1 MSGEERVV
9 LLWGVP
15 GDAPLAAVYQVL
27 QARGCPVVLLDQRK
41 VAETEID
48 LTVRLSQCIELGPQ
62 VAAPEADA
70 PHAAAQQPEASQP
83 EVSGTFRTGEAAY
96 DLSAIRSIY
105 LRPYDY
111 AELPWIA
118 AEGPESVAWRH
129 ASAFEEA
136 LTTWADLTPALVVNR
151 PSAMAA
157 NGSKP
162 YQADW
167 IASFG
172 LRVPETLITTDS
184 AAALGFWREHGEVIY
199 KSLSG
204 TRSIVSRL
212 RPEHA
217 ARLEHLAACPTQFQ
231 EYIVGTEH
239 RVHVVGDLVFA
250 CRIRSGADDYRYSAE
265 PVEMDSCELPEEIA
279 RVCVRMAAEMDLP
292 LAGIDLRCTPEGE
305 WYCFEVNP
313 SPGFTYFEAKTGQP
327 IAAAVAA
334 LLAGCGSR

>member
-1 MSGEERVV
+1 MSDGRVV

-15 GDAPLAAVYQVL
+15 GDAPLSAVYQAL

-48 LTVRLSQCIELGPQ
+48 LTVIPGQCVECGLEL
-62 VAAPEADA
+62 AALEADA
-70 PHAAAQQPEASQP
+70 PHEPARQPEASQP
-83 EVSGTFRTGEAAY
+83 EVSGTLRTGEASY
-96 DLSAIRSIY
+96 DLSAIQSIY
-105 LRPYDY
+105 LRPYDH
-111 AELPWIA
+111 AELPWVA
-118 AEGPESVAWRH
+118 AESPGSGLWRH

-136 LTTWADLTPALVVNR
+136 LTTWADLTSALVVNR

-162 YQADW
+162 YQAAW

-231 EYIVGTEH
+231 QYIAGVEH
-239 RVHVVGDLVFA
+239 RVHVVGEHVFA

-265 PVEMDSCELPEEIA
+265 PVEMEACELPEEIA
-279 RVCVRMAAEMDLP
+279 RVCVRMAAAMNLP

-313 SPGFTYFEAKTGQP
+313 SPGFTYFEAKSGQP
-327 IAAAVAA
+327 IAATVAA

>member
-1 MSGEERVV
+1 MSGDGGVV

-15 GDAPLAAVYQVL
+15 GDAPLAAVHQAL
-27 QARGCPVVLLDQRK
+27 KARGCPCVLLDQRK
-41 VAETEID
+41 VAETEIE
-48 LTVRLSQCIELGPQ
+48 LSVCPRRCVEPGLQHVAPQ
-62 VAAPEADA
+62 PY
-70 PHAAAQQPEASQP
+70 ASQP
-83 EVSGTFRTGEAAY
+83 AASEVSGMLRTGEATY
-96 DLSAIRSIY
+96 DLSAVQSIY

-118 AEGPESVAWRH
+118 AEGPNSPEWRH

-136 LTTWADLTPALVVNR
+136 LTAWADLTPALVVNR

-162 YQADW
+162 YQAAW

-172 LRVPETLITTDS
+172 LRVPETLITTD
-184 AAALGFWREHGEVIY
+184 AEAALDFWREHGEVIY
-199 KSLSG
+199 KSISG

-212 RPEHA
+212 RPEHR
-217 ARLEHLAACPTQFQ
+217 ARLKNLAACPTQFQ
-231 EYIVGTEH
+231 QYLAGIEH
-239 RVHVVGDLVFA
+239 RVHVVGDRVFA
-250 CRIRSGADDYRYSAE
+250 CRIPSGADDYRYSAE
-265 PVEMDSCELPEEIA
+265 PVEMEAFDLPEEIA
-279 RVCVRMAAEMDLP
+279 GVCRRMATDMELP

-327 IAAAVAA
+327 IAAAVAG
-334 LLAGCGSR
+334 LLAGRGSGSC